1 MTLPAENIQQI
12 DGPVSRVPVAHYD
25 TAAVLSMI
33 ERVARDPSVDI
44 AKMTQL
50 MGWRKEMI
58 ADQRRAAFDEAMASA
73 KVEIPVI
80 AKNREV
86 DFTSTKGRTNYRH
99 EDLAEIARTVTP
111 ILGKYGLSYRY
122 RVSSN
127 VNEPIVVT
135 CVVSHK
141 DGHFEETTLLA
152 GRDDSGNKNS
162 IQQVGST
169 LTYLQ
174 RMTLKA
180 ALGLAASNDDD
191 GRSAVAEDDYTPP
204 PGSITPDQAD
214 NIREQLRLK
223 NCSEK
228 AFLQW
233 AKHKRIED
241 IPADLYEPCMDG
253 IASFRKASK

>member
-1 MTLPAENIQQI
+1 MSLPAENIHQI
-12 DGPVSRVPVAHYD
+12 DGPVSRVPVAQSE
-25 TAAVLSMI
+25 TAAVLGMI

-58 ADQRRAAFDEAMASA
+58 ADQRRAAFDEAMALA
-73 KVEIPVI
+73 KAEIPVI

-86 DFTSTKGRTNYRH
+86 DFTSAKGRTNYRH

-135 CVVSHK
+135 CIVSHK
-141 DGHFEETTLLA
+141 EGHFEETTLLA
-152 GRDDSGNKNS
+152 GKDDSGNKNS

-191 GRSAVAEDDYTPP
+191 GRASVAPEEYVPP
-204 PGSITPDQAD
+204 EGSITADQVEDLRA
-214 NIREQLRLK
+214 QLALK
-223 NCSEK
+223 SCSEK

-233 AKHKRIED
+233 AKQKRIED

-253 IASFRKASK
+253 IASFRKGSK

>member
-1 MTLPAENIQQI
+1 MTLPAENIRMI
-12 DGPVSRVPVAHYD
+12 DAPASRLPVQSE
-25 TAAVLSMI
+25 TASVLGMI

-73 KVEIPVI
+73 KAEIPVI
-80 AKNREV
+80 SKNREV

-127 VNEPIVVT
+127 INEPIMVT

-141 DGHFEETTLLA
+141 EGHFEETTLLGA
-152 GRDDSGNKNS
+152 RDESGNKNS
-162 IQQVGST
+162 LQQVGST

-180 ALGLAASNDDD
+180 ALGLAASDDDD
-191 GRSAVAEDDYTPP
+191 GKASSAVEEYTPP
-204 PGSITPDQAD
+204 EGSISSDQAE

-223 NCSEK
+223 GCAEK

-233 AKHKRIED
+233 AKIKRIED
-241 IPADLYEPCMDG
+241 IPADLYEMCMDG
-253 IASFRKASK
+253 IASFRKGSK

>member
-1 MTLPAENIQQI
+1 MI
-12 DGPVSRVPVAHYD
+12 DGPASRLPVQSE
-25 TAAVLSMI
+25 TASVLGMI

-73 KVEIPVI
+73 KAEIPVI
-80 AKNREV
+80 SKNREV

-127 VNEPIVVT
+127 INEPIMVT

-141 DGHFEETTLLA
+141 EGHFEETTLLGA
-152 GRDDSGNKNS
+152 RDESGNKNS
-162 IQQVGST
+162 LQQVGST

-180 ALGLAASNDDD
+180 ALGLAASDDDD
-191 GRSAVAEDDYTPP
+191 GKASSAVEEYTPP
-204 PGSITPDQAD
+204 EGSISSDQAE

-223 NCSEK
+223 KCAEK

-233 AKHKRIED
+233 ARSEAHRRHSGRS
-241 IPADLYEPCMDG
+241 L
-253 IASFRKASK
+253 